1 MRLIL
6 GSHSRVCCGDMFLSF
21 GAKNM
26 FKLGETFIIV
36 RVVNQPIKQ
45 TIKNKIT
52 YQSHL
57 LHLAE
62 VVTLNIEY
70 FFQIQDKGYV
80 LLYSH
85 MLISF
90 SPTFLFT
97 NSCCHFACFHFQ
109 INEINMQ
116 ALKLIITYV
125 TFKSKTVIT
134 DYSSSEFNI
143 QVVI

>member
-1 MRLIL
+1 MEDESGKCKGKGPHMWGLGLDVVVYIWITETGMRLIL

-62 VVTLNIEY
+62 VVTLHWVLVSNIG
-70 FFQIQDKGYV
+70 QGLRST
-80 LLYSH
+80 LLTYAD
-85 MLISF
+85 
-90 SPTFLFT
+90 FLFPHL
-97 NSCCHFACFHFQ
+97 SFY
-109 INEINMQ
+109 
-116 ALKLIITYV
+116 K
-125 TFKSKTVIT
+125 
-134 DYSSSEFNI
+134 
-143 QVVI
+143 

>member
-1 MRLIL
+1 MVNGSNYYHNVCNSVQNDMEDESGKCKGKGPHMWGLGLDVVVYIWITETGMRLIL

-21 GAKNM
+21 GAKNK

-36 RVVNQPIKQ
+36 RVGNQPIKQ

-70 FFQIQDKGYV
+70 LFQI
-80 LLYSH
+80 
-85 MLISF
+85 
-90 SPTFLFT
+90 
-97 NSCCHFACFHFQ
+97 
-109 INEINMQ
+109 
-116 ALKLIITYV
+116 
-125 TFKSKTVIT
+125 
-134 DYSSSEFNI
+134 
-143 QVVI
+143 